1 MSCRIALL
9 LTSVIL
15 INLVSEH
22 STFAQN
28 SSVAPMVRMLDSGK
42 IPEERLPTILGL
54 ICKRGDAVDLRYVFD
69 KAISA
74 ETYSPKTRL
83 IILEL
88 LANTTRD
95 RKLKPEGDLTSLGKA
110 LESAISDENVAMQK
124 QLIQLIGLWDVKELA
139 GDLEK
144 SLQNPKTPASLS
156 GSIITA
162 LADLGGKDA
171 RQTIVS
177 LTTSKHSKAVRSQAI
192 EALAGIDLALAADS
206 AAKFLS
212 EATPKDNLNNVIQPF
227 LDRKSGPEALGSALA
242 NVEIK
247 PDVAKLAIRTM
258 LTSGRNEAAIS
269 DPLSKAAGLDTNM
282 EPLTKEELAQLAQEV
297 QKHGD
302 SARGELIFRR
312 EELNCYKCHSIG
324 KSGGNV
330 GPDLSAVGGSSP
342 IDYLA
347 NSLMLPSQAIKE
359 AYKTLLIVDIDG
371 LQHTGIVVDQDDDRI
386 ILRDAQGKEK
396 TIAVDDI
403 EFEKEGNSLM
413 PAGLTKFLTHQE
425 FLDLVR
431 YLSALGKDPGYTMS
445 ADPTVY
451 RWRVYQNPPGKVT
464 GELFDD
470 DSVRNML
477 FEYAPEKW
485 QPLYAFASGNIS
497 MQEAREKTKGNIIFL
512 MADFEVTVAGNISID
527 LTSTEGMTIWVDDE
541 RISAADLK
549 NLQVDEGSHRLL
561 LRVDRAAYG
570 KQELKAIIR
579 KGENPAAEYTIQV
592 GN

>member
-1 MSCRIALL
+1 MYSRFALFL
-9 LTSVIL
+9 SLMIL
-15 INLVSEH
+15 VTLGSAQFA
-22 STFAQN
+22 SAQN
-28 SSVAPMVRMLDSGK
+28 SSVAPMVRLVDSGK
-42 IPEERLPTILGL
+42 MPEDRLPTILGL

-69 KAISA
+69 KAIST
-74 ETYSPKTRL
+74 EEFSPKTQL
-83 IILEL
+83 ITLEL

-110 LESAISDENVAMQK
+110 LETAISNENVAMQK
-124 QLIQLIGLWDVKELA
+124 QLIQLIGLWDIKELA

-144 SLQNPKTPASLS
+144 SLQNPKTPRSLT

-171 RQTIVS
+171 KQTIVS
-177 LTTSKHSKAVRSQAI
+177 LTTPKHSKAVRAQAI
-192 EALAGIDLALAADS
+192 EALAGIDLSLAAES

-212 EATPKDNLNNVIQPF
+212 EATPEDNLNNVIQPF

-242 NVEIK
+242 NVEIQ

-258 LTSGRNEAAIS
+258 LTSGRNEAVIS

-297 QKHGD
+297 QQHGD
-302 SARGELIFRR
+302 AERGELIFRR

-324 KSGGNV
+324 KAGGNI

-347 NSLMLPSQAIKE
+347 NSLLLPSQAIKE

-371 LQHTGIVVDQDDDRI
+371 LQHTGIVVDEDDDRI

-403 EFEKEGNSLM
+403 EFEKEGDSLM
-413 PAGLTKFLTHQE
+413 PAGLTKFLTDQE

-431 YLSALGKDPGYTMS
+431 YISALGKDPGYTMS

-451 RWRVYQNPPGKVT
+451 RWRVYQNPPSKVT

-497 MQEAREKTKGNIIFL
+497 MQEAREKTGGNVIFL
-512 MADFEVTVAGNISID
+512 MADFEVTVAGHISID
-527 LTSTEGMTIWVDDE
+527 LTSTEGMTIWIDDK
-541 RISAADLK
+541 RVSATDLK
-549 NLQVDEGSHRLL
+549 NLHVDQGQHRLL
-561 LRVDRAAYG
+561 LRLDRAAYS
-570 KQELKAIIR
+570 KPELKAVIR